1 MVRHVDLRTMI
12 VDKYSTAANTPA
24 VEECTLP
31 DVEVVSRAAVRKPGW
46 MYATL
51 EAASQTDRSTIVI
64 ATSREV
70 AAGIDRIAKQPFH
83 SLTKEGI
90 RPYRRPTALKTE
102 DDKLVVQRSTMCKP
116 TVELPTDGGVNLTWD
131 DTTVRFSS
139 ASAIAEHAADLP
151 DGIFFATEND
161 EQDCLNIESTDG
173 SHVETV
179 DTNDILATS
188 YSPVHGWVTPN
199 KVSYRSDITI
209 YYLLRTPNQELRPYQ
224 PEWASDDSQEPTA
237 NNLLS
242 ATFDEFM
249 RQTTVSADDYI
260 ERDDLFDRYQR
271 WLPDGVAVS
280 ETRLAK
286 HLSHADYETDTVMDN
301 RGRHERLCN
310 RTWRYVQPTH
320 SDRSEE
326 QHRLGWSE

>member
-1 MVRHVDLRTMI
+1 MSQHRTITDGLESLSSSGDGSTTPTDQRSIPEVHVIDLATVRQ
-12 VDKYSTAANTPA
+12 
-24 VEECTLP
+24 
-31 DVEVVSRAAVRKPGW
+31 PGQVF
-46 MYATL
+46 L
-51 EAASQTDRSTIVI
+51 QLSSASQSSNPTLIV

-70 AAGIDRIAKQPFH
+70 AAGIDRIAKQPFN

-102 DDKLVVQRSTMCKP
+102 DDKLVVQRPKMCKP
-116 TVELPTDGGVNLTWD
+116 TVELPADGGVNLTWD

-151 DGIFFATEND
+151 DGVFFATEND
-161 EQDCLNIESTDG
+161 GQDSLNIESTDG

-179 DTNDILATS
+179 DTNESLTAS

-199 KVSYRSDITI
+199 KVSYRSDIRI
-209 YYLLRTPNQELRPYQ
+209 YYLSQTPNQELRPYQ
-224 PEWASDDSQEPTA
+224 PEWASDDSQEPTP
-237 NNLLS
+237 NHILS

-249 RQTTVSADDYI
+249 RQTTVSADDDI
-260 ERDDLFDRYQR
+260 ERDDLFNRYQQ
-271 WLPDGVAVS
+271 WLPNGVAVS
-280 ETRLAK
+280 QTWIARY
-286 HLSHADYETDTVMDN
+286 LSQADYETETN
-301 RGRHERLCN
+301 SLHKRFCN

-326 QHRLGWSE
+326 QHRLGCSE